1 MVYCTAM
8 TGYEYICESLEIFEH
23 SLITPDSNSAN
34 PQPINTVTELARLT
48 GYSVYHFTRLFAA
61 VAGMSPKEYL
71 SLRILSEAAKK
82 IATTTVPL
90 FAVARLSGF
99 RDYETFSRAFK
110 KHFGVA
116 PSRVR
121 EAKTVPSG
129 CIERTVPKL
138 IAPRHA
144 PGDRAP
150 AVPEP
155 VIVDLGGHSVT
166 GLSFYIDFVTP
177 SFHKEWG
184 IFMNAQKSVCGRI
197 EPEVFCQFSSWTDDE
212 SVQGLSVLCGL
223 VTKPDAIQQ
232 PLFTTRNVPASS
244 YIRFLHTG
252 GNSGFRETYE
262 YIYRDWLATHD
273 VVPLDLWEFQR
284 YADGGTTTEIYIPV
298 ALL

>member
-1 MVYCTAM
+1 M
-8 TGYEYICESLEIFEH
+8 TGYAYICESLEIFERSLQH
-23 SLITPDSNSAN
+23 SLRATCPDAASQ
-34 PQPINTVTELARLT
+34 QPVNTVAELARLT

-61 VAGMSPKEYL
+61 VTGMSPKEYI
-71 SLRILSEAAKK
+71 SIRILFEAAKK
-82 IATTTVPL
+82 IASTTLPL
-90 FAVARLSGF
+90 SAIASLSGF

-116 PSRVR
+116 PIRVR
-121 EAKTVPSG
+121 GAMAVPPG
-129 CIERTVPKL
+129 CIERVVP
-138 IAPRHA
+138 
-144 PGDRAP
+144 GSP
-150 AVPEP
+150 ARREESGERTRGLPEP
-155 VIVDLGGHSVT
+155 LIVDLSEHYVT
-166 GLSFYIDFVTP
+166 GLSFFIDFETP
-177 SFHKEWG
+177 SFHKEWSV
-184 IFMNAQKSVCGRI
+184 FMNAQKSVCSRVY
-197 EPEVFCQFSSWTDDE
+197 PEVFCQFSSWTADE

-223 VTKPDAIQQ
+223 VTKSDILQQ
-232 PLFTTRNVPASS
+232 PFFTTRKVPSAS